1 MKTEKPAFT
10 VTVFN
15 PPLLFAPMQQYQAS
29 AAKANFSTAIVYSI
43 MNSAAGTVPNTM
55 FPGYIDM
62 RDLAE
67 LHIASLTNSEAANKR
82 FIVGFPMKNDQLADS
97 LRKVAGLEKR
107 IGENNN
113 EDIAMPKFV
122 TGNADRVFGLK
133 WRTMDETMRDTAE
146 NLLAL
151 EAKA

>member
-1 MKTEKPAFT
+1 
-10 VTVFN
+10 
-15 PPLLFAPMQQYQAS
+15 
-29 AAKANFSTAIVYSI
+29 

-97 LRKVAGLEKR
+97 LRKVPGLEKR
-107 IGENNN
+107 IGKNNN

-122 TGNADRVFGLK
+122 TGDADSVFGLK
-133 WRTMDETMRDTAE
+133 WRSMDETMRDTAE
-146 NLLAL
+146 SLLAL